1 MRWDGLS
8 GVQIVWRCRLTSV
21 RGWLRILARET
32 KMRAKMMVSIT
43 LGSVALMISSDD
55 NETSRALTVEEARRL
70 ASLLEDVATAIESA
84 QTVGDSDD

>member
-1 MRWDGLS
+1 
-8 GVQIVWRCRLTSV
+8 
-21 RGWLRILARET
+21 
-32 KMRAKMMVSIT
+32 MMVSIT